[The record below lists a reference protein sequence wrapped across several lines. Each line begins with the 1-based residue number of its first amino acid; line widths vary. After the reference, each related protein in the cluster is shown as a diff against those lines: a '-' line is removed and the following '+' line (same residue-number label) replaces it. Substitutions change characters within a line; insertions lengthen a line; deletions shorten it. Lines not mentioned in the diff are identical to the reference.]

1 MKREEILRIYE
12 RKLENL
18 LSILHDIQD
27 KNPEHYLTE
36 EDLKKVADYLNVTF
50 SFVYSVAS
58 FYTMY
63 SFEPRGKYVVRVCKS
78 PPCHLMGSSS
88 IAQELKKVLGINFGE
103 TTKDR
108 LFTLEYSSCLG
119 VCGVAP
125 AMMINE
131 EVFGNLTPKKITEII
146 EQKRREK

>member
-1 MKREEILRIYE
+1 MKKEEILGMYE

-18 LSILHDIQD
+18 LSILHDIQN
-27 KNPEHYLTE
+27 KNPEHYITE

-63 SFEPRGKYVVRVCKS
+63 SFKPRGKYVVRVCKS
-78 PPCHLMGSSS
+78 PPCHLMGASS
-88 IAQELKKVLGINFGE
+88 IVQELKKVLGINFGE

-125 AMMINE
+125 AIMINE
-131 EVFGNLTPKKITEII
+131 EVFGNLTPQRIIEII

>member
-1 MKREEILRIYE
+1 MKREEIFGMYD

-18 LSILHDIQD
+18 LSILHDIQN
-27 KNPEHYLTE
+27 KNPEHYITE
-36 EDLKKVADYLNVTF
+36 EDLKKVADYLNITF

-63 SFEPRGKYVVRVCKS
+63 SFEPRGKYIVRVCKS
-78 PPCHLMGSSS
+78 PPCHLMGASS
-88 IAQELKKVLGINFGE
+88 IVQELQKALGINFGE
-103 TTKDR
+103 TTKDG

-131 EVFGNLTPKKITEII
+131 EVFGNLTPQRITEII
-146 EQKRREK
+146 EQKRRER